1 MNQKEFRKKKIPKNK
16 KNFSQIS
23 SILCNKTLKF
33 ILFSLFFSRS
43 AKYIKRYDLEYKYL
57 YVLKH
62 KLQKYSFNPIVNI
75 KRPDN
80 LIPYNYQQVR
90 SDNLIPYNYQQVRS
104 EITLIQ
110 GTFGRH
116 NTVTK
121 RFVHPPI
128 SENCEGAHFKQ
139 M

>member
-1 MNQKEFRKKKIPKNK
+1 M
-16 KNFSQIS
+16 
-23 SILCNKTLKF
+23 KF

-90 SDNLIPYNYQQVRS
+90 S